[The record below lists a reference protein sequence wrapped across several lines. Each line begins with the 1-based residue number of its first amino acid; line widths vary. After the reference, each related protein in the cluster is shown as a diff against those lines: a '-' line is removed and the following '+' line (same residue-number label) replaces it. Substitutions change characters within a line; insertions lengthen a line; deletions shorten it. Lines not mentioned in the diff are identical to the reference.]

1 MAKAKETKPPNL
13 DLHYSVNV
21 SAEDKAII
29 DQAAAADFERKP
41 SRWIRKV
48 ALQAAEE
55 VLGKKGK

>member
-1 MAKAKETKPPNL
+1 MPKAKEQKPPNL

-21 SAEDKAII
+21 SVEDKDLI
-29 DQAAAADFERKP
+29 DRAASADFERKP

-48 ALQAAEE
+48 ALQAAQE